1 MSKWQQVLVCESSA
15 QKSHTHIEH
24 EAMQCFHQCI
34 CSLALVSIALFY
46 QQQLAITHQKM
57 KISIALLAS
66 LATAS
71 AFAPTPSCTTQNSA
85 LSATRRES
93 IEQLFTNTATTAAA
107 MLLTNAQPAAAEEAE
122 YNELIA
128 MLKARSEENQ
138 EANKNYAMRANKLTK
153 KDFDDVKTRRPKL
166 M

>member
-1 MSKWQQVLVCESSA
+1 
-15 QKSHTHIEH
+15 
-24 EAMQCFHQCI
+24 
-34 CSLALVSIALFY
+34 
-46 QQQLAITHQKM
+46 M
-57 KISIALLAS
+57 KTSIALLAS

-71 AFAPTPSCTTQNSA
+71 AFAPTTPLSCATQNSA

-93 IEQLFTNTATTAAA
+93 IEQLFTNTAATAAAA
-107 MLLTNAQPAAAEEAE
+107 MLLTNSAQPAFATTKEAAAEEAE

-138 EANKNYAMRANKLTK
+138 EANKNYAMRANKLSK

>member
-1 MSKWQQVLVCESSA
+1 
-15 QKSHTHIEH
+15 
-24 EAMQCFHQCI
+24 
-34 CSLALVSIALFY
+34 
-46 QQQLAITHQKM
+46 M
-57 KISIALLAS
+57 KTSIALLAS

-71 AFAPTPSCTTQNSA
+71 AFAPTTPSCTPKTSA

-93 IEQLFTNTATTAAA
+93 IEQLFGNTAAA
-107 MLLTNAQPAAAEEAE
+107 AAMVFTAASQPASAATKAAEEAE

-138 EANKNYAMRANKLTK
+138 EANKNYAMRANKLAK
-153 KDFDDVKTRRPKL
+153 EDFDDVKNRRPKL